1 MKNNYEAC
9 YMNINVPDGWKLVP
23 IDVTA
28 DMCNAVEVEVDFGK
42 SAFEQTQIFW
52 DKLLEASPSYNPD
65 SL

>member
-1 MKNNYEAC
+1 
-9 YMNINVPDGWKLVP
+9 MNINVPDGWKLVP